1 MLQFLTKQGLA
12 LWGHTWNKDTK
23 RESGNFTTLIDLM
36 AKYSS
41 ELHSHVLNS
50 PRNARY
56 LSPRIQNELMLIL
69 INGDLIQ
76 KSIVV
81 ECNASLFWSVML
93 DEATDVSM
101 VEQVSICVRY
111 VRIKGEELEVCEE
124 FLGFCS
130 VPSKMLRQLHPQ
142 LFLS

>member
-1 MLQFLTKQGLA
+1 
-12 LWGHTWNKDTK
+12 
-23 RESGNFTTLIDLM
+23 M

-56 LSPRIQNELMLIL
+56 LSPRIQNELIL

>member
-56 LSPRIQNELMLIL
+56 LSPRIQNELIL